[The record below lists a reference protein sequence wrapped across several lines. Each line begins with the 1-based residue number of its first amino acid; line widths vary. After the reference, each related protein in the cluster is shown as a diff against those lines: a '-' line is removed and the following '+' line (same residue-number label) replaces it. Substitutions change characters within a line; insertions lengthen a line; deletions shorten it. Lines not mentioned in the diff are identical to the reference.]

1 MKKFHFPLARVMDW
15 RRTQTRMEEAKLEQ
29 LYGEIRGLDARRAE
43 LNAERTRSEL
53 ALLAA
58 PSVTGLQL
66 AELDAFQR
74 FSVAEQ
80 GRLERQQLDCRQR
93 IAATIQVVAAKRRD
107 VRLLERL
114 KDERL
119 KAWNSELGREID
131 AQADETYLAKWKPG
145 AFKSTSS

>member
-1 MKKFHFPLARVMDW
+1 MKKIHFPLDRVMDW
-15 RRTQTRMEEAKLEQ
+15 RRTQARMEEAKLER
-29 LYGEIRGLDARRAE
+29 LYGEIRGLDARRAKLDVE
-43 LNAERTRSEL
+43 RTKAER

-80 GRLERQQLDCRQR
+80 GRLERQQVECGQR
-93 IAATIQVVAAKRRD
+93 IAAQIQVVAAKRRD
-107 VRLLERL
+107 VRLLERF